1 MVFKWDNVF
10 GMLKIDF
17 IVLNFMDI
25 LFIEN

>member
-10 GMLKIDF
+10 GILKIDL